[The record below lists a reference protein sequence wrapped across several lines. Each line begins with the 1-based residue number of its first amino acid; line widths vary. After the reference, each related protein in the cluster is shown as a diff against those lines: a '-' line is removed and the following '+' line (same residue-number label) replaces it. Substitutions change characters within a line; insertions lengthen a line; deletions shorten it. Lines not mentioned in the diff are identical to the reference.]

1 MPTSLERL
9 TVGQFLRREYQAILE
24 DWEKAV
30 RPLLS
35 DGTLSGDALRNDV
48 GGLLEQIIE
57 LTDRPAGGTQGSPPA
72 ATAHALQR
80 LDQSVDL
87 YEVVEEYSQLRLC
100 ILDLIDRKRVYIPP
114 AEWRQVTGIIDH
126 AIATAVKAYAAVQQR
141 TLMGLDRISRAALE
155 NSALDALLQR
165 LLDVFLESVDA
176 ADTMVVLLREG
187 DHLVTRASAG
197 LDGRLPPRYALGLEE
212 GFAGL
217 IARTRAPQ
225 MLRDAASSPI
235 MKSPVAREAGVR
247 AVYGVPL
254 LSGEGEVVGVAH
266 MGSLT
271 AHDFSQQ
278 DKYFFRALCDR
289 ASAAIAQH
297 LLRRELHESEQRF
310 RATFDQA
317 AVGIAH
323 VALDGRWLRFN
334 PRLCQMMGYG
344 EAGLHGRTFQDIT
357 HPDDLAA
364 DLELM
369 QQLLAERIPTYTME
383 KRYIRGD
390 GSVLWANL
398 TASLMRNLHGEP
410 EYFIAVIEDIGG
422 RKCAEAERERSRL
435 AEQRARARL
444 DAIIQAAPVGIG
456 VLDADLRYLH
466 VNEALAKLNGRSVDA
481 HLGRRVEEVVP
492 ALGEL
497 LEGLLRG
504 VLEQDR
510 PLLGQELEFADPAH
524 ADRVRHFLANY
535 APVRTPAGERIGIA
549 AVVVDVTDLKRAQLD
564 AQAATRMRDELLA
577 VVSHDLR
584 SPLASLQMSFDM
596 LGRHLP
602 GARGEGQALRMLELM
617 RRAAARMEFLI
628 RDLLDLATL
637 QSGRFSLQTGSV
649 AVAALLEEACA
660 VHQPLALE
668 QGLALHVVNAADGT
682 LVVCDAE
689 RIQQVLGNLL
699 GNAIKF
705 CPPGGAVTLG
715 AELGD
720 DAVLVSVA
728 DNGPGIA
735 HEHQQLVFEPYWS
748 AREVNA
754 KGTGLGL
761 HISKGIVE
769 AHGGRIWVESEPGQ
783 GARFVFSLPRCRRGR
798 DAAD

>member
-9 TVGQFLRREYQAILE
+9 AVSQFLRRERQVILD
-24 DWEKAV
+24 DWANAV

-35 DGTLSGDALRNDV
+35 DGTLAGAALRDDV
-48 GGLLEQIIE
+48 GGLLDQNIA
-57 LTDRPAGGTQGSPPA
+57 LTEAAAVGEEGPPPPA

-80 LDQSVDL
+80 LEQSVDL

-100 ILDLIDRKRVYIPP
+100 ILDLIDRRRVFIAP

-155 NSALDALLQR
+155 SSALDALLQQ
-165 LLDVFLESVDA
+165 LIDVFLQSVGA

-187 DHLVTRASAG
+187 ERLVTWASAG
-197 LDGRLPPRYALGLEE
+197 LEGRLPPRYTLDLDE

-217 IARTRAPQ
+217 IARTRRPQ
-225 MLRDAASSPI
+225 MLRDASHSPI
-235 MKSPVAREAGVR
+235 MKSPVAREVGVR
-247 AVYGVPL
+247 AIYGVPL
-254 LSGEGEVVGVAH
+254 LAGADVVGVAH
-266 MGSLT
+266 MGSRT
-271 AHDFSQQ
+271 ANDFSEQ

-289 ASAAIAQH
+289 ASTAIAQH
-297 LLRRELHESEQRF
+297 LLREELHQSEQRF

-323 VALDGRWLRFN
+323 VALDGQWLRFN

-344 EAGLHGRTFQDIT
+344 EAELHAKTFQDIT
-357 HPDDLAA
+357 HPDDLAG

-369 QQLLAERIPTYTME
+369 QQLIDGDIPTYSIE

-390 GSVLWANL
+390 GSLLWANL
-398 TASLMRNLHGEP
+398 TASLVRDLQGRP
-410 EYFIAVIEDIGG
+410 EYFISVIEDIGT
-422 RKCAEAERERSRL
+422 RKRAEAERERSWL
-435 AEQRARARL
+435 AEQRARAHL
-444 DAIIQAAPVGIG
+444 DAIIDAAPVGIG

-466 VNEALAKLNGRSVDA
+466 VNEALAQLNGKSVEA
-481 HLGRRVEEVVP
+481 HLGRRVQEIIP
-492 ALGEL
+492 ALGEH
-497 LEGLLRG
+497 LEALLRG
-504 VLEQDR
+504 VLARDT
-510 PLLGQELEFADPAH
+510 PLLGEEMSLDDPEH
-524 ADRVRHFLANY
+524 PGCTRHFLANY
-535 APVRTPAGERIGIA
+535 APVRTASGEHLGVAG
-549 AVVVDVTDLKRAQLD
+549 VVVDVTDLKRAQLD

-584 SPLASLQMSFDM
+584 SPLASLQLSFDM

-602 GARGEGQALRMLELM
+602 GAKGEGQALRMLELM

-637 QSGRFSLQTGSV
+637 QSGRFSLQTAPVSV
-649 AVAALLEEACA
+649 ASLLEEACA

-668 QGLALHVVNAADGT
+668 QGLALRVVNAADGAA
-682 LVVCDAE
+682 VACDAE

-705 CPPGGAVTLG
+705 CPPGGNVTLG
-715 AELGD
+715 AELSGD
-720 DAVLVSVA
+720 EICLSVA

-735 HEHQQLVFEPYWS
+735 LEHRGLVFEPYWS
-748 AREVNA
+748 GGQANA

-769 AHGGRIWVESEPGQ
+769 AHGGRLWLDEEIDK
-783 GARFVFSLPRCRRGR
+783 GARFVFSLPR
-798 DAAD
+798 AETQ